1 MLDPWRLVGLI
12 FSDLGSFANTLIIA
26 LPAAGGQ
33 RSAGDSTATTR
44 GLRSTRDQEPTT
56 AAGNAGRPWH
66 LGQGEGGILDQ
77 ENNTTPCHQDLTE
90 KQVQKMQVNISPR
103 PEKPTIYFSGF
114 DKRTGAE
121 LAGRLGRETC
131 LACLIA
137 SIYVAGFDQATGE
150 RNAGASH
157 NHYHAN
163 VNFESRRWLRARVF
177 PSVFLQLQMLSHPVF
192 PRSKKFQNIRTK
204 IAPVPI
210 AGGQSWGEH
219 EGEDAAEC
227 PHHAKTA

>member
-1 MLDPWRLVGLI
+1 MI
-12 FSDLGSFANTLIIA
+12 FSDLGSFANTLIID

-66 LGQGEGGILDQ
+66 LGQGEGGIYVQ
-77 ENNTTPCHQDLTE
+77 ENSTTPCYQDLTE

-103 PEKPTIYFSGF
+103 PEKPTTYFSGF

-121 LAGRLGRETC
+121 LAGRLGKETW
-131 LACLIA
+131 LVCLIG
-137 SIYVAGFDQATGE
+137 SISVAGFDQATGE

-157 NHYHAN
+157 DHIMQMSTLSQGVGSERGCSLRSFFNCKCSPIQC
-163 VNFESRRWLRARVF
+163 FPGRRSF
-177 PSVFLQLQMLSHPVF
+177 KIS
-192 PRSKKFQNIRTK
+192 TK
-204 IAPVPI
+204 QKSSLGPDCRWPKL
-210 AGGQSWGEH
+210 GQ
-219 EGEDAAEC
+219 
-227 PHHAKTA
+227 T

>member
-1 MLDPWRLVGLI
+1 M
-12 FSDLGSFANTLIIA
+12 GSWADHIKHIDNA
-26 LPAAGGQ
+26 PPAAGGQ

-56 AAGNAGRPWH
+56 AAGNAGRPGH
-66 LGQGEGGILDQ
+66 LGQGEGGIYVQ

-103 PEKPTIYFSGF
+103 LEKPTIYFSGF

-131 LACLIA
+131 LVCLIA
-137 SIYVAGFDQATGE
+137 SISVAGVDQATGE

-157 NHYHAN
+157 DHIMQMSTLSQGVGSERGCSLRSFFNCKCSPIQC
-163 VNFESRRWLRARVF
+163 FPGRR
-177 PSVFLQLQMLSHPVF
+177 S
-192 PRSKKFQNIRTK
+192 SKISEQKSPLGPDCRWPK
-204 IAPVPI
+204 L
-210 AGGQSWGEH
+210 GQ
-219 EGEDAAEC
+219 
-227 PHHAKTA
+227 T